1 MNAQFTKEE
10 NQMANKH
17 MEKYSALQ
25 VIKEVKIKIFIPF
38 NLAKVFFLSYLEYTV
53 QARGI

>member
-25 VIKEVKIKIFIPF
+25 VIKELKIKIFIPF
-38 NLAKVFFLSYLEYTV
+38 NLEKVFFFFCLV
-53 QARGI
+53 